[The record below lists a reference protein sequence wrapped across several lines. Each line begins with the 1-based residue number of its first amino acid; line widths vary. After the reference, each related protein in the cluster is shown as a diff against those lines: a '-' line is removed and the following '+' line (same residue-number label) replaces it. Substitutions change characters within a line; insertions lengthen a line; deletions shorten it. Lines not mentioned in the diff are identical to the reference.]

1 MQLNI
6 FKYIDGISKKFIP
19 NLSIDEEVSL
29 WCNRMVLSGVIYHEG
44 NSLIVHQEYIQDII
58 HQELTWKNTWLFV
71 SDKIKIKQLKLQCSS
86 RDISVPYI
94 LIYRK

>member
-1 MQLNI
+1 MR
-6 FKYIDGISKKFIP
+6 KFHFGVTEWYF
-19 NLSIDEEVSL
+19 L
-29 WCNRMVLSGVIYHEG
+29 VLFIMRE

-94 LIYRK
+94 SIYRK